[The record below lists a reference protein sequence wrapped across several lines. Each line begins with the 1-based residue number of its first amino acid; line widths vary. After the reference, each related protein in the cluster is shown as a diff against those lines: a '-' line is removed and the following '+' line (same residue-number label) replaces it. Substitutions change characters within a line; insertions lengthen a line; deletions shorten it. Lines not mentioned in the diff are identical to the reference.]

1 MKRRIFTIILSVFLV
16 PAAWHS
22 ADSAVTR
29 IELQGLNNTEKSLV
43 TSKLKNREN
52 KSFNYDHWLEERNM
66 LMDLDIFADVQYYI
80 EETEEGEVLIYRFR
94 ELPAFLVF
102 PAMKRTDQD
111 GFLMGPG
118 ITHMNLLGLG
128 IHQEIMARFTMLPEF
143 MRAKEFLYYLNIPDR
158 VLIPLKTEL
167 EINLFD
173 SYNALKLYHERSIFS
188 RLGFTYSF
196 TGNLSMVVGG
206 SALFV
211 KHDPDVSV
219 FTELNRD
226 VDMFLGEGSW
236 DFIPTAGTGFIID
249 TRNRVF
255 NAHRGIYS
263 ETGVSVSGEKLGG
276 DGDFYELKEDLRLY
290 VPAGDKH
297 ILHANILARFRPGK
311 IPAYEL
317 YHIGG
322 VNSLRTFTP
331 DPDICAQ
338 DEILA
343 TVEYRYEL
351 FTNRQIS
358 LFDLHGYYGLQ
369 LVLGTDH
376 AFYREPGDSWSDRKY
391 LSSVFAGIHL
401 LVPALERVRLEFGV
415 NGYDESDRTIRFGIN
430 LGWYEK
436 AYTQGRR
443 VR

>member
-1 MKRRIFTIILSVFLV
+1 MRKYTAIAVLALFLLPV
-16 PAAWHS
+16 TRHGSDGAI
-22 ADSAVTR
+22 TR
-29 IELQGLNNTEKSLV
+29 IEYTGLNNTEKSLV
-43 TSKLKNREN
+43 TSRLKNREN
-52 KSFNYDHWLEERNM
+52 SAFNPDHWHEERNS
-66 LMDLDIFADVQYYI
+66 LMDLDIFADVQCYI
-80 EETEEGEVLIYRFR
+80 EETDEGEVLVYRFR
-94 ELPAFLVF
+94 ELPSFLVF

-111 GFLMGPG
+111 GLLMGPG
-118 ITHMNLLGLG
+118 ITHMNILGLG
-128 IHQEIMARFTMLPEF
+128 IHQELMARFTMLPEF
-143 MRAKEFLYYLNIPDR
+143 MRAKEVLYYLNIPDE
-158 VLIPLKTEL
+158 VLMPVRTEL
-167 EINLFD
+167 EVNFFD
-173 SYNALKLYHERSIFS
+173 SYNALKLYNEKSVFS
-188 RLGFTYSF
+188 SLKFTYSIN
-196 TGNLSMVVGG
+196 GYLRLLMSG
-206 SALFV
+206 SALWV
-211 KHDPDVSV
+211 HHDPEVSV

-226 VDMFLGEGSW
+226 VPMYAGEGDW
-236 DFIPTAGTGFIID
+236 DFLPSAGCGFIVD
-249 TRNRVF
+249 TRHRVM
-255 NAHRGIYS
+255 NPHRGIYS
-263 ETGVSVSGEKLGG
+263 ETGVSMYGEKLGG
-276 DGDFYELKEDLRLY
+276 DGDFYELKEDLRVYIPL
-290 VPAGDKH
+290 GERH
-297 ILHANILARFRPGK
+297 ILHSNILARFRPGD

-369 LVLGTDH
+369 FVLGTDH
-376 AFYREPGDSWSDRKY
+376 AFYREPGDTWSERKY

-401 LVPALERVRLEFGV
+401 LVPALERVRLEFGF

>member
-1 MKRRIFTIILSVFLV
+1 MKKSILTITFAMFLLTV
-16 PAAWHS
+16 IRHGSDGAI
-22 ADSAVTR
+22 TR
-29 IELQGLNNTEKSLV
+29 IEYKGLRNTDKSLV
-43 TSKLKNREN
+43 TSKLKN
-52 KSFNYDHWLEERNM
+52 KKDSPFNRDYWLEERDM
-66 LMDLDIFADVQYYI
+66 LMDLDIFADVRYDI
-80 EETEEGEVLIYRFR
+80 RETDEGKVLVYRFK
-94 ELPAFLVF
+94 ELPPFIAF

-118 ITHMNLLGLG
+118 ITHMNMFGLG
-128 IHQEIMARFTMLPEF
+128 IHQELMARFTMLPEF
-143 MRAKEFLYYLNIPDR
+143 MRAKELLYCLNVPDK
-158 VLIPLKTEL
+158 VLLPVRTEL
-167 EINLFD
+167 EVNFFD
-173 SYNALKLYHERSIFS
+173 SYNALKLYHEKSVYS
-188 RLGFTYSF
+188 NLKFTYSF
-196 TGNLSMVVGG
+196 TGSLSMVMGISGLWVH
-206 SALFV
+206 
-211 KHDPDVSV
+211 HDPDVSV
-219 FTELNRD
+219 FRELRRD
-226 VDMFLGEGSW
+226 VDMYAGEWGMGLPS
-236 DFIPTAGTGFIID
+236 ISRGGFIID
-249 TRNRVF
+249 TRHRVM
-255 NAHRGIYS
+255 NPHRGIYS
-263 ETGVSVSGEKLGG
+263 ETGISVHGERLGG
-276 DGDFYELKEDLRLY
+276 DGDFYVLKEDLRIY
-290 VPAGDKH
+290 IPVADKH
-297 ILHANILARFRPGK
+297 VLHGNILARFRPGE

-338 DEILA
+338 DEVLA
-343 TVEYRYEL
+343 TAEYRFEL

-376 AFYREPGDSWSDRKY
+376 AFYREPGDTWSERKY

-401 LVPALERVRLEFGV
+401 LVPALERVRLEFGF